1 MSVRQ
6 VGGKCFCRSGVTGR
20 QCDSCIPGYFNL
32 QVANPM
38 GCEECHCNDAGTVG
52 GDTSC
57 HATLGQCV
65 CKANVRSKSALI
77 LCYNYKTLLQ
87 LP

>member
-32 QVANPM
+32 QAANPM

-77 LCYNYKTLLQ
+77 LCYNYKILLQ